1 MAIIFPDSRIS
12 NMGSETWRVQSSFT
26 GDNNYIG
33 NNSQT
38 TWARSTD
45 VGGTSPY
52 DDGNTNLLSQ
62 SNGTFTFNE
71 LGSYLINFQVML
83 YHSQQ
88 TRYHHMTL
96 YYSWN
101 NGANWDVHAYAYGS
115 IPDANSGYSGTQY
128 VTAHGSAHLVIPS
141 NSGNGCRKLRF
152 GVQTYNNGTGT
163 YGGTGETYTGF
174 TATKVSD
181 HIHQ

>member
-141 NSGNGCRKLRF
+141 NSGNGFRKLRF

>member
-12 NMGSETWRVQSSFT
+12 NMGSETWRIQSSFS
-26 GDNNYIG
+26 GDNNFMG
-33 NNSQT
+33 ANSMT
-38 TWARSTD
+38 TWARSND

-52 DDGNTNLLSQ
+52 DNGNTNLLSE
-62 SNGTFTFNE
+62 SSGVFTFNE
-71 LGSYLINFQVML
+71 LGAYLINFQCTF

-88 TRYHHMTL
+88 TRYHQMAV

-101 NGANWDVHAYAYGS
+101 NGANWDVHAYAYGAF
-115 IPDANSGYSGTQY
+115 PDANSGYSGTQY
-128 VTAHGSAHLVIPS
+128 HTAHGSCHLVIPS

-152 GVQTYNNGTGT
+152 GIATYNNSTNT
-163 YGGTGETYTGF
+163 YGGTSETFTGF

>member
-12 NMGSETWRVQSSFT
+12 NMGSETWRINTSFS
-26 GDNNYIG
+26 GNNNYIG
-33 NNSQT
+33 SNSQT
-38 TWARSTD
+38 TWMRSND

-52 DDGNTNLLSQ
+52 DNGNTNLLSV

-71 LGSYLINFQVML
+71 LGSYLINFQAMG
-83 YHSQQ
+83 YHTQQ
-88 TRYHHMTL
+88 TRYYYMTV

-101 NGANWDVHAYAYGS
+101 NGANWDVHAEAYTS
-115 IPDANSGYSGTQY
+115 FPDANSGYSGTHY
-128 VTAHGSAHLVIPS
+128 STCHGSCHLVIPS

-152 GVQTYNNGTGT
+152 GVGMYNTGTQTYAGSN
-163 YGGTGETYTGF
+163 ETYTGF

>member
-12 NMGSETWRVQSSFT
+12 NMGSETWRINTSFS
-26 GDNNYIG
+26 GDNNYLG
-33 NNSQT
+33 NNSMT
-38 TWARSTD
+38 TWMRSND

-52 DDGNTNLLSQ
+52 DNGSTNLLSQ
-62 SNGTFTFNE
+62 TNGTFIFNE
-71 LGSYLINFQVML
+71 LGSYLINFQCAC

-88 TRYHHMTL
+88 TRYHQMAV

-101 NGANWDVHAYAYGS
+101 NGANWDVHAYAYTA

-128 VTAHGSAHLVIPS
+128 TTAHGSCHLVIPS

-152 GVQTYNNGTGT
+152 GIQTYNNSTNT
-163 YGGTGETYTGF
+163 YGGTNETFTGF

>member
-12 NMGSETWRVQSSFT
+12 IIGSETWRVQSSFT

-83 YHSQQ
+83 YHTQQ
-88 TRYHHMTL
+88 TRDHHMTL